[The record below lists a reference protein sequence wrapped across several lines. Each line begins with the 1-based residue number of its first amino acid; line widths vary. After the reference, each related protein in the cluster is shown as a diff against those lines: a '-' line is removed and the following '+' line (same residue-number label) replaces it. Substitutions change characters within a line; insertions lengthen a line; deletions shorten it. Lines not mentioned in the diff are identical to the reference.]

1 MKVRY
6 SRIAFADPKLS
17 SETVPAVRKPISKS
31 TEKKKDVVPFN
42 QRIAAA
48 AKDKNLT
55 YALDQ
60 WEKFHAEGMQPTAHT
75 YCAMV
80 NAYVRCGQLSQAEEL
95 VETMSRTLATKN
107 VEGYL
112 ITLTALLKGYFMSS
126 AFNRSHNLFKKI
138 MQATPESSR
147 VGSRTLDTYLRGC
160 LRTGA
165 ILEGLSAFESDRTEK
180 SVMSKIYAAKMM
192 ATKLAVKSANEVGG
206 ENPDVFIHIASAYIR
221 LGKLDR
227 AREWFNRAR
236 EALYYTSPERQ
247 FDKLQRS
254 ESLMLC
260 EFYTSPSDKQLKI
273 CTADN
278 ITRFLVMSVS
288 VDDQISAWESLGLS
302 KFLDPQSIRSRAE
315 EAQKSLYLKIEEFS
329 KKSKPIIVEF
339 CSGSGE
345 WICRAA
351 AENGDKNSKLFI
363 AVEFRFDRCVD
374 ILTRVSYLNLDNVW
388 IICGDARLVPFFLPK
403 KSVSE
408 IHINYP
414 EPPPVNSTNIEEEM
428 SSDIVTKKFLSD
440 CKFELMSPN
449 SSKLQI
455 VSDNK
460 LYINTVNNIVNDA
473 LNVEVFP
480 KSSKTLVDSYFARFF
495 SKKAKRYCIE
505 ATIV

>member
-6 SRIAFADPKLS
+6 SRIAFADPKMTS
-17 SETVPAVRKPISKS
+17 GVPTQIRERSIAKNN
-31 TEKKKDVVPFN
+31 EKKKDIVPFN

-60 WEKFHAEGMQPTAHT
+60 WEKIHAAGMEPTAHT

-95 VETMSRTLATKN
+95 VDTMSKTIGTRN

-126 AFNRSHNLFKKI
+126 AFERSHNLFKRI
-138 MQATPESSR
+138 IASTPSSSR

-165 ILEGLSAFESDRTEK
+165 IIEGLSAFESVRTEK
-180 SVMSKIYAAKMM
+180 SEMSKIYAAKMM
-192 ATKLAVKSANEVGG
+192 ATKLAVKSANDVGG

-221 LGKLDR
+221 LGKIDR
-227 AREWFNRAR
+227 TREWFCRAR
-236 EALYYTSPERQ
+236 EALYHTSPERQ

-260 EFYTSPSDKQLKI
+260 DFYTSTNHQVSPIQTDQY
-273 CTADN
+273 
-278 ITRFLVMSVS
+278 ITRFLTTSQS
-288 VDDQISAWESLGLS
+288 VDTQVSIWNSLGLS
-302 KFLDPQSIRSRAE
+302 KFMDEDAILSRA
-315 EAQKSLYLKIEEFS
+315 QNSLKSFHSIIQQYS
-329 KKSKPIIVEF
+329 TKSIIVEI

-351 AENGDKNSKLFI
+351 ESDRKNKLFI

-374 ILTRVSYLNLDNVW
+374 ILTRMSFLNLENLI
-388 IICGDARLVPFFLPK
+388 IICGDARSINFLFPPN
-403 KSVSE
+403 SVNE

-414 EPPPVNSTNIEEEM
+414 EPPPVNSSNIDEEM
-428 SSDIVTKKFLSD
+428 SSDIVTKKFLTD
-440 CKFELMSPN
+440 CKSQLLKPKQ
-449 SSKLQI
+449 SKIQI

-460 LYINTVNNIVNDA
+460 LYINTVCNIVNEA

-505 ATIV
+505 AQIE

>member
-17 SETVPAVRKPISKS
+17 VATSPPIRDRPISKS
-31 TEKKKDVVPFN
+31 VEKKKDIVPYN

-60 WEKFHAEGMQPTAHT
+60 WEKIHAAGMEPTAHT

-95 VETMSRTLATKN
+95 VEKMSRTIGLKN

-126 AFNRSHNLFKKI
+126 AFNRSHDLFKRIIKS
-138 MQATPESSR
+138 TPSHSR

-165 ILEGLSAFESDRTEK
+165 ILEGLEAFESDRTEK
-180 SVMSKIYAAKMM
+180 SEMSKIYAAKML
-192 ATKLAVKSANEVGG
+192 ATKLAVKSANEIGG

-227 AREWFNRAR
+227 AREWFGRAR

-254 ESLMLC
+254 ESLMIC
-260 EFYTSPSDKQLKI
+260 DFYSGENPTDSSSELT
-273 CTADN
+273 TADLLS
-278 ITRFLVMSVS
+278 RFLIMTSVE
-288 VDDQISAWESLGLS
+288 DQVSAWNSLGLPKFMDTDSILS
-302 KFLDPQSIRSRAE
+302 KASQAQSELHSRI
-315 EAQKSLYLKIEEFS
+315 KKHT
-329 KKSKPIIVEF
+329 KKSKSVVVEF

-351 AENGDKNSKLFI
+351 QSDRSKLFI

-374 ILTRVSYLNLDNVW
+374 ILTRISFLKLENLW
-388 IICGDARLVPFFLPK
+388 IICGDARSVPTFLPSQ
-403 KSVSE
+403 SVAE

-414 EPPPVNSTNIEEEM
+414 EPPPVNSTNIDEEM
-428 SSDIVTKKFLSD
+428 SSDIVTKKFLID
-440 CKFELMSPN
+440 CKSSIMAPK
-449 SSKLQI
+449 SKLQI

-460 LYINTVNNIVNDA
+460 LYISTVNNAVNDA
-473 LNVEVFP
+473 FSVEVFP

-495 SKKAKRYCIE
+495 SKKAKRYCLE
-505 ATIV
+505 VVL

>member
-17 SETVPAVRKPISKS
+17 STSSPPLRDRPISKS
-31 TEKKKDVVPFN
+31 GEKKKDVVPYN

-60 WEKFHAEGMQPTAHT
+60 WEKLHAAGMEPTAHT

-95 VETMSRTLATKN
+95 VDKMSRTMGAKN

-126 AFNRSHNLFKKI
+126 AFSRSHDLFQRIIKS
-138 MQATPESSR
+138 TPPHSR

-165 ILEGLSAFESDRTEK
+165 ILNGIEAFESDRTEK
-180 SVMSKIYAAKMM
+180 SEMSKIYAAKML
-192 ATKLAVKSANEVGG
+192 ATKLAVKSASEIGG

-227 AREWFNRAR
+227 SREWFGRAR
-236 EALYYTSPERQ
+236 EALYYTAPERQ

-254 ESLMLC
+254 ESLMIC
-260 EFYTSPSDKQLKI
+260 DFYCGEDSSSETSTELS
-273 CTADN
+273 TADF
-278 ITRFLVMSVS
+278 ITRFLVMTSTE
-288 VDDQISAWESLGLS
+288 DQITAWNSLGLPKFIDSESIVSSASDAQLSLHAKIQKYS
-302 KFLDPQSIRSRAE
+302 KN
-315 EAQKSLYLKIEEFS
+315 S
-329 KKSKPIIVEF
+329 KQVIVEF

-351 AENGDKNSKLFI
+351 QSDRSKLFI

-374 ILTRVSYLNLDNVW
+374 ILTRMSFLKLENLW
-388 IICGDARLVPFFLPK
+388 IICGDARSVPSFLPPQ
-403 KSVSE
+403 SVSE

-414 EPPPVNSTNIEEEM
+414 EPPPVNSTNIDEEM

-440 CKFELMSPN
+440 CKSATMAPG
-449 SSKLQI
+449 SKLQI

-460 LYINTVNNIVNDA
+460 LYINTVNNVVNDA
-473 LNVEVFP
+473 FNVEVFP

-495 SKKAKRYCIE
+495 SKKAKRYCLE
-505 ATIV
+505 VVVL

>member
-6 SRIAFADPKLS
+6 SRIAFADPKIS
-17 SETVPAVRKPISKS
+17 SGDASHIRERPIAKNS
-31 TEKKKDVVPFN
+31 EKKKDVVPFN

-48 AKDKNLT
+48 AKDKNLS
-55 YALDQ
+55 YAIDQ
-60 WEKFHAEGMQPTAHT
+60 WDQLTAAGMEPTAHT

-95 VETMSRTLATKN
+95 VEKMSKTIGTRN

-126 AFNRSHNLFKKI
+126 AFDRSHKLFKRMI
-138 MQATPESSR
+138 ASIPSSSR

-165 ILEGLSAFESDRTEK
+165 IIEGLSAFESTRTEK
-180 SVMSKIYAAKMM
+180 SEMSKIYTAKMM
-192 ATKLAVKSANEVGG
+192 ATKLAVKSASEVGG
-206 ENPDVFIHIASAYIR
+206 ENPDVFIQIASAYIR

-227 AREWFNRAR
+227 AREWFSRAR
-236 EALYYTSPERQ
+236 EALYHTSPERQ

-260 EFYTSPSDKQLKI
+260 DFYTSTTNPVSQIIPDQF
-273 CTADN
+273 
-278 ITRFLVMSVS
+278 ITRFLVANQSLDNQVS
-288 VDDQISAWESLGLS
+288 IWNSLGLS
-302 KFLDPQSIRSRAE
+302 KFMDE
-315 EAQKSLYLKIEEFS
+315 EKISTEAKNAQNSFHSLLKKYSEKS
-329 KKSKPIIVEF
+329 IIVEI

-351 AENGDKNSKLFI
+351 AAEPDTKLFI

-374 ILTRVSYLNLDNVW
+374 ILTRMSFLNLENLV
-388 IICGDARLVPFFLPK
+388 IVCGDARSIHSLFPPNCVD
-403 KSVSE
+403 E

-414 EPPPVNSTNIEEEM
+414 EPPPVNSLNIDEEM
-428 SSDIVTKKFLSD
+428 SSDIVTKKFLST
-440 CKFELMSPN
+440 CKSHLLKLN
-449 SSKLQI
+449 KSKIQI

-460 LYINTVNNIVNDA
+460 LYINTVSNIVNEA
-473 LNVEVFP
+473 LKIEVFP

-505 ATIV
+505 AIIA